1 MRSFLQL
8 LGLVVL
14 PFLCQDIL
22 ARHDVSCEGGS
33 QLIVVDQVKKF
44 SEARPVCQELNGTL
58 GVPFSEAEN
67 ELVISLSSS
76 FPEDDN
82 IWLGKSLAGCSVVE
96 GFLGL
101 FDKDG
106 GAQGSSKDD
115 PSRFELEDTT
125 STDIN
130 FFETKGDRPWEEGEP
145 NDRRGKENC
154 VEYCAREK
162 VAEHCVLG
170 FEDQRKNGMTKTAPK
185 KEDLSVV
192 SHASMRG
199 TLPRYK
205 KVTTFMNHCH

>member
-8 LGLVVL
+8 LGLVAL

-22 ARHDVSCEGGS
+22 ALEDVSCEGGS

-58 GVPFSEAEN
+58 GVPFTEAEN

-82 IWLGKSLAGCSVVE
+82 IWLGKSLVVCSVVE

-115 PSRFELEDTT
+115 PSRFELEDNTRT
-125 STDIN
+125 NIS
-130 FFETKGDRPWEEGEP
+130 FFWEKGQPPWREGEP
-145 NDRRGKENC
+145 NDENDKENC
-154 VEYCAREK
+154 VE
-162 VAEHCVLG
+162 
-170 FEDQRKNGMTKTAPK
+170 
-185 KEDLSVV
+185 
-192 SHASMRG
+192 
-199 TLPRYK
+199 
-205 KVTTFMNHCH
+205 